1 MTGYFPPDARTSVR
15 FNTFPALYLEA
26 AFGDLGP
33 EDLPEPLGGP
43 RVEHRA
49 EGEDEGNIGCFLGLE
64 PYAPSRPWLPCE
76 RRG

>member
-1 MTGYFPPDARTSVR
+1 LTGYFPPDACTRVR

-33 EDLPEPLGGP
+33 EDLLGGL

-49 EGEDEGNIGCFLGLE
+49 EGEDEGNISCFLGLE
-64 PYAPSRPWLPCE
+64 PYAPSSPWLPCE
-76 RRG
+76 RGG